1 MNLKKNAKNKE
12 KAEILSNSIND
23 LKLVIE
29 KSTKEVKNYKEDEEE
44 KNNKLNLLESKLFE
58 YNKQNENLIKRIKV
72 EQKLEEVTN
81 KVKNFEKFYNNI
93 SLQINGF

>member
-1 MNLKKNAKNKE
+1 MKKNAKNKE